1 MGRFKDTSAQAA
13 MAGYESSLLTGVL
26 ASISQAM
33 VVLSGMATMIVG
45 VYQVLQGNMTAGA
58 LIASMMVVWRILAP
72 MQTGFSLVQRIEQ
85 TRSSIRQLE
94 ALVSFHTES
103 ESRPTSSGGLSLR
116 GAVTFSRVSLRY
128 SNDADP
134 ALLGVSFE
142 AQPGEVI
149 AIVGSDGAGKSTVLK
164 LIAGLYAPQAGNVMI
179 DDLDIRQIDP
189 VELRKCIGYAP
200 QAPQLFFGTIAQNL
214 RLAQPTANEAELRQ
228 AMTLAGVWDE
238 IAALDRGLD
247 TRVGD
252 AASNRISTSL
262 AQGISL
268 ARAYLKKSPIL
279 LLDEPVT
286 GLDFD
291 GDRCFREYVEAMRG
305 KATIFIVTHRPS
317 HLTLADQIV
326 VLEKGAVRA
335 AGPAAEIRAKLA

>member
-1 MGRFKDTSAQAA
+1 
-13 MAGYESSLLTGVL
+13 
-26 ASISQAM
+26 
-33 VVLSGMATMIVG
+33 
-45 VYQVLQGNMTAGA
+45 
-58 LIASMMVVWRILAP
+58 
-72 MQTGFSLVQRIEQ
+72 
-85 TRSSIRQLE
+85 
-94 ALVSFHTES
+94 
-103 ESRPTSSGGLSLR
+103 
-116 GAVTFSRVSLRY
+116 VTFSRVSLRY

-189 VELRKCIGYAP
+189 IELRKCIGYAP

-214 RLAQPTANEAELRQ
+214 RLAQPTASEADLRQ
-228 AMTLAGVWDE
+228 AMTLAGVWEE
-238 IAALDRGLD
+238 IAALDRGLN

-305 KATIFIVTHRPS
+305 KTTIFIVTHRPS

-335 AGPAAEIRAKLA
+335 VGPAAEIRAKLA